1 MQESIFLDLI
11 SLHADNDRC
20 ACEQKQKPIQWHDK
34 HIIKVVILLLSY
46 CNFDKKEVK
55 QRDSFIHSFTMGVT
69 KEVLKAGNGS
79 KPSAGQQ
86 VTVHC
91 TGYGKNQDLSKKF
104 WCKSFLFLRLR
115 FGWCTVAGLGSTV
128 VSPLSVLYYYTVPS
142 SETMNA
148 FRRKATPTAVVAIL
162 FIAHWICLF
171 VFWWVPF

>member
-1 MQESIFLDLI
+1 
-11 SLHADNDRC
+11 
-20 ACEQKQKPIQWHDK
+20 
-34 HIIKVVILLLSY
+34 
-46 CNFDKKEVK
+46 
-55 QRDSFIHSFTMGVT
+55 MGVT

-148 FRRKATPTAVVAIL
+148 SEERLHRLPSLL
-162 FIAHWICLF
+162 FSLSRIEFVCLF
-171 VFWWVPF
+171 FGEFLSNNDSASVRLLSLAHFGGSNLFFLLRMNKIILQHRHETIQYKHNGK